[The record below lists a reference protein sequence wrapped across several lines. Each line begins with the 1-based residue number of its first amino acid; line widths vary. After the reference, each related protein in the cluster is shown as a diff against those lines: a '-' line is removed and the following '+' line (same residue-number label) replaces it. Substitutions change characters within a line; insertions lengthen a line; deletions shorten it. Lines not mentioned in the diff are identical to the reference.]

1 MMQPKPEDFA
11 PPSPEWVS
19 GLTPERAAARAITH
33 IETNDVVGGNR
44 HASYDVIAELLEVE
58 CKAVANGDMT
68 MVRRTLASQIRVL
81 ERLYDHLLDRAMSNG
96 PSMIYYNT
104 YMKLAFRA
112 QTQLNTTVS
121 LLHRFTVMEKT
132 EDKKETPTTKRPTP
146 TSPLDKILTPRAA
159 NHFAPKRQTEL
170 AMASTEATYC
180 KRTE

>member
-1 MMQPKPEDFA
+1 MHPTPEDYGA
-11 PPSPEWVS
+11 PPLEWVT

-44 HASYDVIAELLEVE
+44 DASYEVIAELLEVE
-58 CKAVANGDMT
+58 CKAVANGDMA

-81 ERLYDHLLDRAMSNG
+81 ERLYDHLLDRAMANG

-121 LLHRFTVMEKT
+121 LLRRFTLMAKE
-132 EDKKETPTTKRPTP
+132 EGKKNTTATKRQTP
-146 TSPLDKILTPRAA
+146 ESPRGADLVSRAA
-159 NHFAPKRQTEL
+159 NQVMPKRQTEL
-170 AMASTEATYC
+170 VVDSLGERDGTLVT
-180 KRTE
+180 